1 MPAPTDYLSVAR
13 AAADAAAEAVR
24 PYFRMGLVADDKA
37 DDSPVTL
44 ADRAAEQAM
53 RAVLARHCPD
63 HGIIGEEFGETAGSR
78 TGGSTTGGG
87 AGAFRWVLDPIDGTR
102 AFITGRTTFG
112 TLIALM
118 EGETPVIGIID
129 QPITRERW
137 VGVAGQPTEFT
148 GPLGGRAGC
157 RPCPALALAELSC
170 TSPDIFSAATRPGFD
185 RLRAAARRTSW
196 GGDCYGFGLLALGQ
210 IDVIVEDDLK
220 PWDWAALVP
229 VIEGA
234 GGSITDWT
242 GAPLR
247 LGTSGRVVA
256 LGDPALLPAV
266 VDALS

>member
-1 MPAPTDYLSVAR
+1 MSATTDYLEVAL

-53 RAVLARHCPD
+53 RAVLAARCPE
-63 HGIIGEEFGETAGSR
+63 HGIIGEEFGAT
-78 TGGSTTGGG
+78 G
-87 AGAFRWVLDPIDGTR
+87 AGEGLRWVLDPIDGTR

-112 TLIALM
+112 TLIALV
-118 EGETPVIGIID
+118 EDQTPIIGIID

-137 VGVAGQPTEFT
+137 VGVAGRPTVFT
-148 GPLGGRAGC
+148 GPMGGKAGC
-157 RPCPALALAELSC
+157 RPCPVLGQAELSC
-170 TSPDIFSAATRPGFD
+170 TSPDIFTAATRPGFD
-185 RLRAAARRTSW
+185 RLRGAVRRTSW
-196 GGDCYGFGLLALGQ
+196 GGDCYTFGLVALGQ

-229 VIEGA
+229 VVTGA
-234 GGSITDWT
+234 GGSVTDWA

-247 LGTSGRVVA
+247 LDGPGRVVA
-256 LGDPALLPAV
+256 VGDPTLLPQIISH
-266 VDALS
+266 LG

>member
-1 MPAPTDYLSVAR
+1 MSASTDYLEVAL

-24 PYFRMGLVADDKA
+24 PYFRMGLVADDKS

-53 RAVLARHCPD
+53 RAVLAARCPG
-63 HGIIGEEFGETAGSR
+63 HGIIGEEFGATGAAG
-78 TGGSTTGGG
+78 GL
-87 AGAFRWVLDPIDGTR
+87 RWVLDPIDGTR

-112 TLIALM
+112 TLIALI
-118 EGETPVIGIID
+118 EDETPLIGIID

-137 VGVAGQPTEFT
+137 VGVSGQPTVFI

-157 RPCPALALAELSC
+157 RPCPTLGQAELSC
-170 TSPDIFSAATRPGFD
+170 TSPDIFDEKTLPAFD
-185 RLRAAARRTSW
+185 RMRASVRRTSW

-210 IDVIVEDDLK
+210 IDVIVESGLK

-229 VIEGA
+229 VITGA
-234 GGSITDWT
+234 GGSVTDWA

-247 LGTSGRVVA
+247 LDGPGEILT
-256 LGDPALLPAV
+256 LGDPALLALAV
-266 VDALS
+266 SILS